1 MRKKEQSEQSE
12 QSEQGKRLQNVLD
25 DLKKEL
31 SQTEIAS
38 EINKRVTI
46 QIDGSKLKQFCS
58 TYKFITDEII
68 NAFHECFNVNPL
80 YIKGRS
86 ESMYDDMKVECEF
99 FKKLVEE
106 FSVEKRYYL
115 DSDEQEL
122 YEDFLV
128 LKIKHDFYNFLI
140 EVANLQTLK
149 KQDEKQYHEELNKIF
164 VKYNKLKEE
173 NKLKKEDISYGKY
186 ALLPENYLLEIA
198 DDEVESHYELNPQRY
213 KIHNIPKNDNSSQ
226 KG

>member
-1 MRKKEQSEQSE
+1 MRKKEQLE

-25 DLKKEL
+25 DLNKEL
-31 SQTEIAS
+31 SMTEMAS
-38 EINKRVTI
+38 KIDKKVTI
-46 QIDGSKLKQFCS
+46 QIDASKLYQFCNK
-58 TYKFITDEII
+58 YKSLSDEVI

-99 FKKLVEE
+99 FKKLVEA

-149 KQDEKQYHEELNKIF
+149 KQDEKRYHEELNKIF

-173 NKLKKEDISYGKY
+173 NKLKKEKDISYGKY
-186 ALLPENYLLEIA
+186 ALLPEDYLLEIA
-198 DDEVESHYELNPQRY
+198 DDEEESHYELNPQRY
-213 KIHNIPKNDNSSQ
+213 KIHNIPRCDNSSH